1 MCANGPR
8 DRALRPPHR
17 RRGRAAAR
25 RRRHRPDHSEA
36 VPEAGGAHRLRP
48 GPVLRLAL
56 PARRQRELRLRA
68 QPARGPGRDHPAGRG
83 ELRVRLIA
91 GARGVGARRVRLPR
105 DPRPIVRGY
114 LLRELLPERSVGS
127 APFIRGD
134 RRAAAPLCGR
144 GRSLPAVD
152 RSHGAARRRR
162 RGVRRSIH
170 HRRLPP
176 GDAAARPGR
185 DRAHVAGG
193 RADRCVRTRSAFG
206 GGVVKSYAIAVL
218 PGDGI
223 GPEVTAE
230 AERVLQAA
238 GQRFE
243 ITFTVSH
250 FPVGA
255 AAVEAAGDPL
265 PEETRAAVRRAN
277 AVLLGAVGS
286 PGLEHAPRHLKPETG
301 LLALRALLGVY
312 ANLRPVTVLA
322 PLVDR
327 SPLKPD
333 RLHGVDVLIVR
344 ELTGGLYYG
353 EPRGRDGSRAV
364 NTLVYSTM
372 EIERVARVAFD
383 AARRRRRLVTSV
395 DTANVLEVSQ
405 LWRETVTAVGR
416 EYPDVRLEHLY
427 VDYAAM
433 RLVSE
438 PAAFDVLLT
447 ENMFGDILSDE
458 AAVLVGSLGLLPSA
472 SLGAGAGLFEPIHG
486 SAPDIAGKGVANPIG
501 AIASVALLLRYGLRS
516 PEAADAV
523 DQAIGAVLD
532 AGARTRDIA
541 AVGEAVIGTRE
552 MGERITDLVRN
563 AECGVRSEGTPAH
576 SALHTPHSALE

>member
-1 MCANGPR
+1 MT
-8 DRALRPPHR
+8 
-17 RRGRAAAR
+17 
-25 RRRHRPDHSEA
+25 
-36 VPEAGGAHRLRP
+36 
-48 GPVLRLAL
+48 
-56 PARRQRELRLRA
+56 Q
-68 QPARGPGRDHPAGRG
+68 
-83 ELRVRLIA
+83 
-91 GARGVGARRVRLPR
+91 
-105 DPRPIVRGY
+105 Y
-114 LLRELLPERSVGS
+114 SV
-127 APFIRGD
+127 
-134 RRAAAPLCGR
+134 
-144 GRSLPAVD
+144 
-152 RSHGAARRRR
+152 
-162 RGVRRSIH
+162 
-170 HRRLPP
+170 
-176 GDAAARPGR
+176 
-185 DRAHVAGG
+185 
-193 RADRCVRTRSAFG
+193 
-206 GGVVKSYAIAVL
+206 AVL

-230 AERVLQAA
+230 AERVLRAA
-238 GQRFE
+238 GQRFDVS
-243 ITFTVSH
+243 FTMSH
-250 FPVGA
+250 VPIGA
-255 AAVEAAGDPL
+255 AGVASAGDPL

-277 AVLLGAVGS
+277 AVLLGAVGA

-333 RLHGVDVLIVR
+333 RLEGVDVLIVR

-353 EPRGRDGSRAV
+353 EPRGRDAAGSRAV
-364 NTLVYSTM
+364 NTLVYTVP
-372 EIERVARVAFD
+372 EIERVARVAFE

-395 DTANVLEVSQ
+395 DKANVLEVSQ

-433 RLVSE
+433 RLVSD

-486 SAPDIAGKGVANPIG
+486 SAPDIAGRGVANPIG
-501 AIASVALLLRYGLRS
+501 AIASVAMLLRYGLRL

-523 DQAIGAVLD
+523 EQAIGTVLA

-541 AVGEAVIGTRE
+541 AAGEPVMGTRE
-552 MGERITDLVRN
+552 MGERIANLVRS
-563 AECGVRSEGTPAH
+563 AECGVRSEDTPVN
-576 SALHTPHSALE
+576 SALPTPHSALE